1 MPRKTEQEKPKTT
14 DKTAAEKAA
23 VATEDLE
30 AVMEVM
36 AAVATEDPEAVME
49 VMAAVATEDPE
60 AVMEVMAAGNA
71 RLRINAHYRTVPLLT
86 EKTWRSS

>member
-1 MPRKTEQEKPKTT
+1 MAPMPRKTELEKPKTT
-14 DKTAAEKAA
+14 DNAAEEKAA
-23 VATEDLE
+23 RATEDL
-30 AVMEVM
+30 
-36 AAVATEDPEAVME
+36 EAVME

>member
-1 MPRKTEQEKPKTT
+1 MPRKTELEKPKTT
-14 DKTAAEKAA
+14 DNAAEEKAA
-23 VATEDLE
+23 RATEDLE

-36 AAVATEDPEAVME
+36 AAVATEDPE
-49 VMAAVATEDPE
+49 
-60 AVMEVMAAGNA
+60 EVMAAGNA